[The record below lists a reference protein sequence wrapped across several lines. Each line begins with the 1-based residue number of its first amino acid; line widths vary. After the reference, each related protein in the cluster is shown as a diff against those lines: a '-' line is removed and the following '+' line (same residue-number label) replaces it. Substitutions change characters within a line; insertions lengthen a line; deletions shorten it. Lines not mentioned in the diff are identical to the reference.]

1 MQGKGDVAI
10 GIDLGTT
17 FSCIAVFKNNKIEII
32 PNELGDSTT
41 PSIVTFDGDKIYAG
55 EETLRIQTK
64 DPKNTIYG
72 VKRLIGRYYE
82 DKEVQKEIKEYWTFN
97 VEPGEE
103 QKKSS
108 EKVHLPLIV
117 VDYEGKKRKLA
128 PEQISSLVLS
138 KLKRSAEKHL
148 KTQVNKCVVTIPAHF
163 FEAQKNATIKA
174 CQDAGFTV
182 LGTLN
187 EPEAAAL
194 AFGFEGKNTK
204 KKKPKKDET
213 PRPEKNILIFDLGGG
228 TFDVSILELHNQV
241 FTDKGKFGDPHFGG
255 EDFDNALVDYCID
268 KFYEMKKIKIDKN
281 NDPEPM
287 KRLKMSCENA
297 KKILSTK
304 EVTQIEINC
313 LKNNEDLSIEI
324 TRDLFENI
332 CGHLFD
338 KCISPI
344 YDLLNEIGISAG
356 CIDEVILI
364 GGSTRIPRIRK
375 MLKNIFFNRDP
386 NTSINPDEAVAY
398 GAAILAAKLS
408 GLENNDLSNILI
420 KDITPFTLGIAV
432 IDPESEPILML
443 MQLLQNLDK
452 FDPKDKNSKIVVNS
466 DNIKLMSDIIKKG
479 SPIPYDNT
487 KTYHTLCDYQEAV
500 EIEVFEGENLFV
512 KDNNLLGK
520 FRINNL
526 PKKKAHE
533 VEFDV
538 NFKIDTNGILT
549 VSAQLKENKEN
560 KEQLVVESYKGG
572 VSKNEFNL
580 IQKIEQSD
588 PKDNIF
594 YKMRELRL
602 EMDKYYNQ
610 IINPEKDEDEDEDD
624 DDDEEKKEEKKFNII
639 CNYSHSIEEFISL
652 FENKELK
659 NEAILEKVFEYLEK
673 LFKSYVM
680 ALEIKNKANKDFQN
694 DLSKK
699 ITDLFTK
706 FSMKIFWLSNLL
718 DILKETPIKFFFEAA
733 FFLMHMFLI
742 RGQLYQVEAQKDNFN
757 KLYSKHYFKAALDIC
772 EKYKFDKEKSRLER
786 DRQKAYED
794 IKNKCIAAINNL
806 NSEYLLEV
814 QNSLSKNKLISNDYL
829 NNKERL
835 YLLLDTFHQNISRLE
850 GIKDKDSL
858 SSIAICYANIIKIEF
873 KLLKITRNIKVI
885 KDYCN
890 KCNEIAN
897 DVGLKNKSWF
907 KELLEIEKE
916 IDDKIKKD
924 AQENSEEKKKIKEK
938 MKDTLNNISQKA
950 IEMKNFE
957 FIKYIIDNYPPIGYK
972 KEINYVNN
980 FKEDPEKTLNDLTTL
995 YHTSNYHGKDVTYET
1010 FLIIE
1015 QIETELNKMKN
1026 KKEESLN
1033 KINIIN

>member
-1 MQGKGDVAI
+1 MGD
-10 GIDLGTT
+10 
-17 FSCIAVFKNNKIEII
+17 
-32 PNELGDSTT
+32 PTT
-41 PSIVTFDGDKIYAG
+41 PSIVTFSGDKIYVG

-82 DKEVQKEIKEYWTFN
+82 DKEVQKEINEYWTFK
-97 VEPGEE
+97 VEKGEK
-103 QKKSS
+103 Q
-108 EKVHLPLIV
+108 EKGHLPLIV
-117 VDYEGKKRKLA
+117 VDYEGKEQKFA

-138 KLKRSAEKHL
+138 KLKKSAEKHL

-194 AFGFEGKNTK
+194 AFGFEGKNK
-204 KKKPKKDET
+204 KPKKPKKDDT

-313 LKNNEDLSIEI
+313 LKDNEDLSIEI
-324 TRDLFENI
+324 TRDLFEII

-344 YDLLNEIGISAG
+344 YDLLNKIDISAG
-356 CIDEVILI
+356 CIDEIVLI

-375 MLKNIFFNRDP
+375 MLKSIFFGREP

-408 GLENNDLSNILI
+408 GLENKDLNNILI

-432 IDPESEPILML
+432 IDPESAPILMF
-443 MQLLQNLDK
+443 MQLLQSFDK
-452 FDPKDKNSKIVVNS
+452 FDPKDKNSKIMINS
-466 DNIKLMSDIIKKG
+466 DNIKLMSDVIKKG

-487 KTYHTLCDYQEAV
+487 KTYHTLRDYQEAV

-526 PKKKAHE
+526 PKKKAQE

-549 VSAQLKENKEN
+549 VTAQLKENKEN

-580 IQKIEQSD
+580 IQKIEQSN

-594 YKMRELRL
+594 NKMRELRI
-602 EMDKYYNQ
+602 EMDKYYDQ
-610 IINPEKDEDEDEDD
+610 IINPKKYEDEDEDEDD
-624 DDDEEKKEEKKFNII
+624 DEENKFSII
-639 CNYSHSIEEFISL
+639 CNYSRSIEEFISL
-652 FENKELK
+652 FQNKELN
-659 NEAILEKVFEYLEK
+659 NEAILEKIFEYLEK
-673 LFKSYVM
+673 LFKSYAM
-680 ALEIKNKANKDFQN
+680 ALEIKSQANKDFQN
-694 DLSKK
+694 DLVKK

-706 FSMKIFWLSNLL
+706 FSMKIYWLSNLL
-718 DILKETPIKFFFEAA
+718 DILKETPIKFFFEVA
-733 FFLMHMFLI
+733 FFLMQLFLI
-742 RGQLYQVEAQKDNFN
+742 KGQMYQLEAQKDNFN
-757 KLYSKHYFKAALDIC
+757 KLYSKHYFKAALDIG
-772 EKYKFDKEKSRLER
+772 ERYKFDKEKSKLDR
-786 DRQKAYED
+786 D
-794 IKNKCIAAINNL
+794 
-806 NSEYLLEV
+806 
-814 QNSLSKNKLISNDYL
+814 
-829 NNKERL
+829 
-835 YLLLDTFHQNISRLE
+835 
-850 GIKDKDSL
+850 
-858 SSIAICYANIIKIEF
+858 
-873 KLLKITRNIKVI
+873 
-885 KDYCN
+885 
-890 KCNEIAN
+890 
-897 DVGLKNKSWF
+897 
-907 KELLEIEKE
+907 
-916 IDDKIKKD
+916 
-924 AQENSEEKKKIKEK
+924 KKKH
-938 MKDTLNNISQKA
+938 MKIS
-950 IEMKNFE
+950 
-957 FIKYIIDNYPPIGYK
+957 
-972 KEINYVNN
+972 
-980 FKEDPEKTLNDLTTL
+980 
-995 YHTSNYHGKDVTYET
+995 
-1010 FLIIE
+1010 
-1015 QIETELNKMKN
+1015 
-1026 KKEESLN
+1026 
-1033 KINIIN
+1033 KINV